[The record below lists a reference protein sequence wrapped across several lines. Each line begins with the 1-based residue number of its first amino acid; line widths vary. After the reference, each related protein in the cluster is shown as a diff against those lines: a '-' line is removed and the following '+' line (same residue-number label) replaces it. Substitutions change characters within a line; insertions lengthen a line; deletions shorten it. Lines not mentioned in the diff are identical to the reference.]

1 MNITAKLKGKN
12 MGQYYRY
19 INIDKKIIVSAN
31 HGLKLTEHSWLGNNE
46 VVIPIEQLVKTEWQ
60 GDRVIQLGDYAEVMD
75 ASTELRKE
83 HLKFVEKIK
92 KEIGRT
98 NDKSLYWIDE
108 ADEGEKFK
116 EYTLEELF
124 DLYNLKLEHDSNNA
138 LIPFNEKGQK
148 CSCDQFRYLYNTKR
162 KEYVDSFKIL
172 PSYIDV
178 YKSEILFTK
187 LDAYSLLIAIGNG
200 EGGGDYYGPDE
211 NLVGLWAMTSDSII
225 ISKKSPKEYA
235 EENPEVKNYK
245 ELVPLFCEH
254 EPIENEALFMQRL
267 LRDAEE
273 KKQGVTLSYK
283 LDAEGVLEPKKLE
296 MLLEQHK
303 RNVRSKMQK

>member
-1 MNITAKLKGKN
+1 
-12 MGQYYRY
+12 MGQYYKY
-19 INIDKKIIVSAN
+19 INIDKRIIVSAN

-60 GDRVIQLGDYAEVMD
+60 GDRVIQLGDYAERMA
-75 ASTELRKE
+75 ASTKLKE
-83 HLKFVEKIK
+83 KHLKFVEIIK
-92 KEIGRT
+92 KKIGT
-98 NDKSLYWIDE
+98 KSLYYGDV
-108 ADEGEKFK
+108 AGAGEKFK

-124 DLYNLKLEHDSNNA
+124 DSYDLKLEHDSEGMP
-138 LIPFNEKGQK
+138 IPFNEKGQK

-172 PSYIDV
+172 PSYVDI

-200 EGGGDYYGPDE
+200 LGGGDYFGPDE
-211 NLVGLWAMTSDSII
+211 NLVGLWATTSDSII
-225 ISKKSPKEYA
+225 ISEKSPKEYA
-235 EENPEVKNYK
+235 KENPEVENYK
-245 ELVPLFCEH
+245 EFIPLFCEH
-254 EPIENEALFMQRL
+254 EPIENEVLFMQGL

-273 KKQGVTLSYK
+273 KKQGITLSYK
-283 LDAEGVLEPKKLE
+283 LNAEGVLEPKKLE

-303 RNVRSKMQK
+303 RKVCSK

>member
-1 MNITAKLKGKN
+1 
-12 MGQYYRY
+12 MGQYYKY
-19 INIDKKIIVSAN
+19 INIDKRIIVSAN

-60 GDRVIQLGDYAEVMD
+60 GDRVIQLGEYADGMA
-75 ASTELRKE
+75 ASTELREE
-83 HLKFVEKIK
+83 HLKFIKKIK
-92 KEIGRT
+92 KELGMT
-98 NDKSLYWIDE
+98 NDQDLYLYWGYK
-108 ADEGEKFK
+108 ADEGKKFK
-116 EYTLEELF
+116 EYTLKELF
-124 DLYNLKLEHDSNNA
+124 DLYDLKLEHD
-138 LIPFNEKGQK
+138 NEKGQK

-172 PSYIDV
+172 PSYVDI

-200 EGGGDYYGPDE
+200 EGRGDYFGPDE
-211 NLVGLWAMTSDSII
+211 NLVGLWATTSDSII
-225 ISKKSPKEYA
+225 ISEKSPKEYA
-235 EENPEVKNYK
+235 KENPEVENYK
-245 ELVPLFCEH
+245 EFIPLFCEH
-254 EPIENEALFMQRL
+254 EPIENEVLFMQGL

-283 LDAEGVLEPKKLE
+283 LDTEGVLEPKKLE

-303 RNVRSKMQK
+303 RKVCSK